1 MKNYQLLFPAVLLGL
16 GVATTVSA
24 QTATTPAATTPAAT
38 TPAATTPAAPVGM
51 NKPTAPDNNMKATAP
66 NASFSGWMTDYSKA
80 HDGRISRQAY
90 MDEAGKRWDSA
101 DKTNQGLTSD
111 QINGMYGTGTGTNN
125 SLSKDNKG
133 K

>member
-1 MKNYQLLFPAVLLGL
+1 MKTYQMLFPAVLLGL

-24 QTATTPAATTPAAT
+24 QTTTPTPA
-38 TPAATTPAAPVGM
+38 VGM
-51 NKPTAPDNNMKATAP
+51 NNPAAPDNNMKATGP
-66 NASFSGWMTDYSKA
+66 NTFSGWMTDYSKA
-80 HDGRISRQAY
+80 HNGRISRQAY

-111 QINGMYGTGTGTNN
+111 QIYGMYGSGTAGTNN
-125 SLSKDNKG
+125 SMNKDNKG